1 METKDYLT
9 KIIYSY
15 NDINNR
21 IKELAKEI
29 NDYYKN
35 KENILYVPIMD
46 GSILF
51 AANLLIEFDFNL
63 HVRTTKISSYS
74 DNLSSNKNPKL
85 LIHIPMDLVKGKNI
99 LVVDDLVDSGH
110 TLSMFLD
117 YLKNMGANDVKLC
130 ALFKKDIKP
139 REKEVYIDFLGFMIP
154 NEWVAGYGIDSQ
166 GYFRNLK
173 DFGIVNKKYIK

>member
-1 METKDYLT
+1 METKDYLSEILYT
-9 KIIYSY
+9 HEQ
-15 NDINNR
+15 INNK
-21 IKELAKEI
+21 IKELSKEI
-29 NDYYKN
+29 NEYYKD

-46 GSILF
+46 GSIVF
-51 AANLLIEFDFNL
+51 SANLLMELDFNL
-63 HVRTTKISSYS
+63 HVRTTKITSYA
-74 DNLSSNKNPKL
+74 DATSSNKEPKL

-130 ALFKKDIKP
+130 TLFKKEIQS
-139 REKEVYIDFLGFMIP
+139 REKEIFVDFLGFIIP
-154 NEWVAGYGIDSQ
+154 NKWVAGYGIDSQ
-166 GYFRNLK
+166 GNFRNLK

>member
-9 KIIYSY
+9 KILHTH
-15 NDINNR
+15 DEINIR

-29 NDYYKN
+29 NEYYKD
-35 KENILYVPIMD
+35 KENVLYVPIMD

-51 AANLLIEFDFNL
+51 AANLLIELDFNL

-74 DNLSSNKNPKL
+74 DTTYSNKAPKL
-85 LIHIPMDLVKGKNI
+85 LIHIPMDLVKNKNI

-110 TLSMFLD
+110 TLAMFLD
-117 YLKNMGANDVKLC
+117 YLKEMGANDVKLC
-130 ALFKKDIKP
+130 TLFKKKIES
-139 REKEVYIDFLGFMIP
+139 REKEVFIDFLGFMIP